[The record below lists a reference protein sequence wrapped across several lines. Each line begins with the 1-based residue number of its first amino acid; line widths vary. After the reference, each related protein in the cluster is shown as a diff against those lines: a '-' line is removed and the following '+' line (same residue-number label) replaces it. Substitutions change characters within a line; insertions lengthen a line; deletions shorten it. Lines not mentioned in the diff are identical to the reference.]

1 MSFNVQCSCWFLL
14 QDTEVNDSKYKDGI
28 VDLEAREQI
37 LLEVVYLSYL
47 VGFLSKFTEFGDFES
62 LEIFG
67 VT

>member
-1 MSFNVQCSCWFLL
+1 ML
-14 QDTEVNDSKYKDGI
+14 QDTEVNNSKYKDGI
-28 VDLEAREQI
+28 ADLEAREQI

-47 VGFLSKFTEFGDFES
+47 AGFLSKFTEFGDFES